1 MVWRETVKDLIA
13 SEQENNN
20 SGEWVG
26 SFRSEEEGLKRKRE
40 APKR

>member
-1 MVWRETVKDLIA
+1 MVWREIVKDLNA
-13 SEQENNN
+13 SKQKNNN

-26 SFRSEEEGLKRKRE
+26 SLRSEEGLKRKRE